1 MKNRYKPGTFLNFLS
16 DKTSPATWFDSDFNR
31 LKDQEKT
38 TSRYI
43 KFDTEDFQYCLH
55 DRTKITQ
62 IDRHYLYHPAWAAQ
76 IIAFTKPEKHI
87 DISSIIHFGAV
98 LSAFVPIEFYDY
110 RPVDIDLNNYFT
122 SKADLTNLFFKNNS
136 VHSLSCMHTVEHIGL
151 GRYGDPIDY
160 DGDLKAM
167 QELARVL
174 EVGGNLLFVVPVG
187 KQNKICFNAHRIY
200 TADFIRQNFEKYGLI
215 IKEFTYISQDTGGLV
230 KTDIEYFKTL
240 EEYGCGC
247 FWLTK

>member
-1 MKNRYKPGTFLNFLS
+1 MRKRYIPDTFLNLF
-16 DKTSPATWFDSDFNR
+16 KEKISPFTWFDSDFNK
-31 LKDQEKT
+31 LKDQEKAS
-38 TSRYI
+38 SRFI
-43 KFDTEDFQYCLH
+43 KFDTEDFQYCLD
-55 DRTKITQ
+55 DRTEITQ

-76 IIAFTKPEKHI
+76 IIALIKPEKHI
-87 DISSIIHFGAV
+87 DISSIIHFGAI

-110 RPVDIDLNNYFT
+110 RPVDIDLNNYF
-122 SKADLTNLFFKNNS
+122 SAKADLTKLLFEDNS
-136 VHSLSCMHTVEHIGL
+136 IHSLSCMHTVEHVGL

-174 EVGGNLLFVVPVG
+174 AVGGNLLFVVPIG

-200 TADFIRQNFEKYGLI
+200 TADFIRQRFEGYGLVV
-215 IKEFTYISQDTGGLV
+215 KEFTCISQNIGGLL
-230 KTDIEYFKTL
+230 KTDIKYFKTL

-247 FWLTK
+247 FWITK